1 MSEYMFV
8 AIEDIV
14 DESVDDG
21 RLANCLISQEND
33 LVFEQRRDRPL
44 RQI

>member
-1 MSEYMFV
+1 MFV
-8 AIEDIV
+8 AVEDIV
-14 DESVDDG
+14 DESVDNG
-21 RLANCLISQEND
+21 GLANCLISQEHD